1 MNVGDNIR
9 KYRKE
14 RGWTQKELGQR
25 LGMSDSQLRN
35 YELGFR
41 SPSYKTLL
49 KITNAL
55 HVQISDLDAKFA
67 PVVQGRTEEGE
78 KTCVNMEQK
87 KTDLQQKNME
97 FILHTLKYN
106 ELLCQMAEEAAELAQ
121 AAMKYRRKMVK
132 GNPTTVSW
140 KKAREN
146 LLEEI
151 ADVMLLAELLLWDE
165 PKAWEQVENTKE
177 FKAKRWVGRL
187 KGEENLEQE

>member
-1 MNVGDNIR
+1 MDNKIKSNNFKLNGR
-9 KYRKE
+9 KIEICMANARLNAFELCEAAGIQYQTYRRIIQGNPCKPATAGSIAVALGVRVEILLESNTMKKMSSEKE
-14 RGWTQKELGQR
+14 
-25 LGMSDSQLRN
+25 
-35 YELGFR
+35 Y
-41 SPSYKTLL
+41 
-49 KITNAL
+49 
-55 HVQISDLDAKFA
+55 
-67 PVVQGRTEEGE
+67 E
-78 KTCVNMEQK
+78 KTMPSTNNMKFIIQ
-87 KTDLQQKNME
+87 TME
-97 FILHTLKYN
+97 ED

-151 ADVMLLAELLLWDE
+151 ADVMFLAELLLWDE